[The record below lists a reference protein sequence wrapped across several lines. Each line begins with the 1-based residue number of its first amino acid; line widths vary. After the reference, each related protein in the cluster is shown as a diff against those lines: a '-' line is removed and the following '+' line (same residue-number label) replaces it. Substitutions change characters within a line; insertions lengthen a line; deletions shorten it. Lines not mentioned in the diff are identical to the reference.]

1 MMIASRNRLASWEC
15 RVARC
20 WPAGWVGAACLLAIS
35 GCAIVE
41 RDQRAVAL
49 QAATN
54 GYQAAIRWGYHE
66 TAIGFLA
73 PERRQDPSLT
83 SVFENIRI
91 TGYDVLQP
99 PVIQGDDTAIQI
111 VRIDYLNEDT
121 QVVKSLTDRQLWRWD
136 DRQGI
141 WSLAS
146 GLPPLGSRPSVS
158 GPGRSAMGR

>member
-1 MMIASRNRLASWEC
+1 M
-15 RVARC
+15 
-20 WPAGWVGAACLLAIS
+20 GAACLLAAS

-66 TAIGFLA
+66 TAISFLA
-73 PERRQDPSLT
+73 PERRQDPGLT

-99 PVIQGDDTAIQI
+99 PVIQADDTAIQV

-121 QVVKSLTDRQLWRWD
+121 QVVRSLTDRQLWRWD
-136 DRQGI
+136 DGQGT
-141 WSLAS
+141 WHLSS
-146 GLPPLGSRPSVS
+146 GLPPMSPRHGMA
-158 GPGRSAMGR
+158 GPGGAPTRP